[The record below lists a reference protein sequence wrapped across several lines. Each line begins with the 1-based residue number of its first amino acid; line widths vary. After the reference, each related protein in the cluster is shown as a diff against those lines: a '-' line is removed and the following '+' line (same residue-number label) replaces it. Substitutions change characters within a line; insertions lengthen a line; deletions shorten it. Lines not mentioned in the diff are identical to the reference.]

1 MSEGNGKVS
10 STRTNIT
17 AYGKGRTRRW
27 RWSARVWRE
36 GSEQSE
42 QIRRQGFATE
52 QDAREDAERVL
63 VAIRNGKT
71 ATVPAAPDTITLGA
85 AIDRLLVEKTRR
97 KTVNDYRNTGEHL
110 KAAFGADTPLTA
122 ITSAKISAYRAQR
135 IANPSAKTGR
145 PLKAAGVNGPLALLR
160 HLLKVANQEWELLR
174 EVPRV
179 RLVKPD
185 QGRLRWL
192 TREEATRLLEAL
204 GRARNP
210 DVLDLTIL
218 ALGTGCRR
226 SELLE
231 LTWDRVDRARGV
243 IRLELTKSGKR
254 REVPFGRD
262 VDAVLARRQQA
273 STRVFQRASW
283 EAYRYAFESAV
294 VAAKID
300 DFRFHDLRHTYASWL
315 VQAGRPLAEVQA
327 LLGHRT
333 LAMTNRYSH
342 LAPENLRIAVS
353 ALDGVLGAVT
363 GSVSAT
369 PAPAKEP
376 VASK

>member
-36 GSEQSE
+36 GGEQSE
-42 QIRRQGFATE
+42 QVRRQGFMTE
-52 QDAREDAERVL
+52 QEAREDAERVL

-71 ATVPAAPDTITLGA
+71 ATAPAALDTITLGQA
-85 AIDRLLVEKTRR
+85 LDRLLVEKTHR
-97 KTVNDYRNTGEHL
+97 KTVNEYRNTGEHL
-110 KAAFGADTPLTA
+110 KAAFGADTPLSA
-122 ITSAKISAYRAQR
+122 ITAARISMYGAER
-135 IANPSAKTGR
+135 IANPSARTGR
-145 PLKAAGVNGPLALLR
+145 PLKAAGVNRPLALLR

-192 TREEATRLLEAL
+192 TKEEATRLLEVL
-204 GRARNP
+204 GRSRNA

-226 SELLE
+226 SELLDLE
-231 LTWDRVDRARGV
+231 WSRVDRARGV
-243 IRLELTKSGKR
+243 IRLEFTKTGQR

-262 VDAVLARRQQA
+262 VDAVLARRQQ
-273 STRVFQRASW
+273 TGPRVFRSAKWESYRAV
-283 EAYRYAFESAV
+283 FERAV
-294 VAAKID
+294 EIARID

-327 LLGHRT
+327 LLGHQTTR
-333 LAMTNRYSH
+333 MTNRYAH
-342 LAPENLRIAVS
+342 LAPENLRNAVG
-353 ALDGVLGAVT
+353 ALDSVLTAVT
-363 GSVSAT
+363 GTSAT
-369 PAPAKEP
+369 PTPAQEPVPAK
-376 VASK
+376 